1 MEIRFSDINDDPYEI
16 SNIYESSWKYA
27 YKGIIPQEYLDS
39 IPKGRWAA
47 SINKKGMQSLVIDDN
62 GKLIGTA
69 GICRSRWERFHD
81 CGEIVSIY
89 LLPEYIGK
97 GIGSKLLKR
106 CIDELKLQ
114 GFNKILLWVLEENTR
129 ARGFYEK
136 NGFLCTD
143 EYISDNI
150 GGKSLREIMYILDIK

>member
-150 GGKSLREIMYILDIK
+150 GGKSLSEIMYILDIK